1 MTERE
6 SVDLV
11 WVLLCA
17 GLVFLMQAGFTCLEA
32 GFTRAKN
39 NINVAVKNMADF
51 VVTVLLFWAIGYT
64 IMFGPAWRGV
74 IGLDRLAMDFSEDP
88 KQAAFFLF
96 QAMFCSTAATII
108 SGATAERMRLTGYLV
123 VAALVAVIFY
133 PFYGHWAWNADG
145 WLADLGFVDFAGSTV
160 VHSLGGWM
168 ALAAIMVIGPRMG
181 RFGPDG
187 QPRTIQGSDQPL
199 AVLGT
204 LLLYLGWFGFNG
216 GSTLALDGRV
226 PGIIVNTVIAGA
238 SGAVV
243 ASALSMSVERTLAL
257 GVVLNGAIAGLVA
270 ITANAHAVSTG
281 DAVIIGVVGGL
292 LMLATERAM
301 PHWGLDDVVGAVPAH
316 LVPGIWGTLAVAL
329 FGRPEAL
336 GTGLDWLSQLGV
348 QALGVVVCGLWAFGL
363 GYPAIKLVDRLMGL
377 RVPPDDEDRGLNVS
391 EHGATTDLVDLF
403 QDMEAQA
410 ASGDPQARLRVEPFT
425 EVGAIALRYNR
436 VMDAL
441 ERAMTQS
448 DTIIRSARDAILTFA
463 GDTLSIISAN
473 PAAQTMFGYPADAM
487 TGKTLVD
494 LLPQGPDVG
503 ASNGDMEAVVSEL
516 MARRADGG
524 IFPVEVSFSYANLGR
539 ERFSIALLRDVTDR
553 RRMDR
558 ALKDSEARYAQIMK
572 AANDGLYDWDLSRKK
587 IELSPRLQ
595 QIIGE
600 ARAFITVD
608 EWVRRI
614 HSDDHDT
621 FQAILRA
628 HLKGL
633 TDRFAHEYRF
643 QAVNGIIWIR
653 QHGVG
658 LRDGRGRV
666 ERVVGG
672 IGDITER
679 KRAQETLRILMGSIP
694 LPVLVTTLK
703 DGEILFCNDLAVSSY
718 GLETES
724 ERTRIANLYRSS
736 EDREGF
742 IQILKEKGQVDGF
755 EAHFKG
761 PDGEDLWLMMSAR
774 LIEFQGK
781 QAILTVTTSITERKA
796 LEDGLREARENAEQA
811 LADLRATQDTL
822 VESEKMASLGGLVA
836 GVAHEINTP
845 VGIVLT
851 AATHLQEK
859 TQSLRGLFE
868 KGGVRKSDFSDYLFT
883 AAEATAMMVSNIT
896 RAADLIQSF
905 KQVAVDQSSDNRRP
919 FDLRGYLSEVL
930 PSLGPALRKTQHSL
944 ELICPEDIR
953 MESYPGA
960 LSQVVTNLVM
970 NALTHAFPDD
980 RKGSMT
986 LSVSLDVPGWIRLTF
1001 SDDGVGI
1008 PRDNLKRIFDPFF
1021 TTRRGSGGSGLGLN
1035 IVYNIV
1041 TRSLGGRIVA
1051 SSKEGEGATFTL
1063 TLPEVAP
1070 DIHQLPSTPVA
1081 PSLNRDHLTPT

>member
-6 SVDLV
+6 SVDLA

-64 IMFGPAWRGV
+64 IMFGPAWNGL
-74 IGLDRLAMDFSEDP
+74 IGLDALAMDFSRDP
-88 KQAAFFLF
+88 KQGAFFLF

-108 SGATAERMRLTGYLV
+108 SGATAERMRLTGYLAI
-123 VAALVAVIFY
+123 AALVAIVFY
-133 PFYGHWAWNADG
+133 PFYGHWAWNSGG
-145 WLADLGFVDFAGSTV
+145 WLANLGFVDFAGSTV

-168 ALAAIMVIGPRMG
+168 ALASIMVIGPRMG

-187 QPRTIQGSDQPL
+187 TIRSIQGSDQPL

-216 GSTLALDGRV
+216 GSTLAIDERV

-238 SGAVV
+238 AGSIAP
-243 ASALSMSVERTLAL
+243 AILSMSRERTLSL
-257 GVVLNGAIAGLVA
+257 GVAMNGAIAGLVA

-281 DAVIIGVVGGL
+281 NAVIIGAIGGL

-301 PHWGLDDVVGAVPAH
+301 PRWGLDDVVGAVPAH

-363 GYPAIKLVDRLMGL
+363 GYPVIKLVDHLLGL
-377 RVPPDDEDRGLNVS
+377 RVPPDDEDRGLNIS

-403 QDMEAQA
+403 HDMEAQA
-410 ASGDPQARLRVEPFT
+410 SSGDPNARLRVEPFT
-425 EVGAIALRYNR
+425 EVGAIAFRYNR

-441 ERAMTQS
+441 ERAMAQS
-448 DTIIRSARDAILTFA
+448 DTIVRSARDAILTFA

-473 PAAQTMFGYPADAM
+473 PAAQTMFGYPAEALA
-487 TGKTLVD
+487 GKTLVD
-494 LLPQGPDVG
+494 LIPQGPDVR
-503 ASNGDMEAVVSEL
+503 ASKGDMEAVVSEL
-516 MARRADGG
+516 LARRADGK
-524 IFPVEVSFSYANLGR
+524 IFPVEVSFSHANLGR
-539 ERFSIALLRDVTDR
+539 ERFSIALMRDVTER
-553 RRMDR
+553 RRVER
-558 ALKDSEARYAQIMK
+558 ALKDSETRYAQIMR
-572 AANDGLYDWDLSRKK
+572 AANDGLYDWDLTLNE

-600 ARAFITVD
+600 ARSTVSVG
-608 EWVRRI
+608 EWVKRI
-614 HSDDHDT
+614 HEEDHDT

-628 HLKGL
+628 HIKGL

-653 QHGVG
+653 QHGVA

-666 ERVVGG
+666 GRVVGG

-679 KRAQETLRILMGSIP
+679 KRAQETLRLLMDSIP

-703 DGEILFCNDLAVSSY
+703 DGEILFCNDLALTSY
-718 GLETES
+718 NLEKGTG
-724 ERTRIANLYRSS
+724 RDRIGTLYRSS
-736 EDREGF
+736 KERDSFLR
-742 IQILKEKGQVDGF
+742 ILKEAGEVNGF

-761 PDGEDLWLMMSAR
+761 PKDEDLWLMLSAR
-774 LIEFQGK
+774 LIEFQG
-781 QAILTVTTSITERKA
+781 QPSILTVTTSITERKV
-796 LEDGLREARENAEQA
+796 LEEGLRDARENAERA
-811 LADLRATQDTL
+811 LANLREAQDTL

-868 KGGVRKSDFSDYLFT
+868 KGGLRKSDFSDYLST

-905 KQVAVDQSSDNRRP
+905 KQVAVDQSSDNRRT
-919 FDLRGYLSEVL
+919 FNLRGYLSEVL
-930 PSLGPALRKTQHSL
+930 PSLGPALRKTRHSL
-944 ELICPEDIR
+944 DLFCPDDIK
-953 MESYPGA
+953 MDSYPGA

-980 RKGSMT
+980 RKGSIT
-986 LSVSLDVPGWIRLTF
+986 LTVTPDSPGWVRLTF
-1001 SDDGVGI
+1001 ADDGVGI
-1008 PRDNLKRIFDPFF
+1008 PRNNLKRIFDPFF
-1021 TTRRGSGGSGLGLN
+1021 TTKRGSGGSGLGLN

-1041 TRSLGGRIVA
+1041 NQTLGGRVLA
-1051 SSKEGEGATFTL
+1051 SSTEGEGATFTL

-1070 DIHQLPSTPVA
+1070 ETHPLSQGVPGQADDSSPLP
-1081 PSLNRDHLTPT
+1081 